1 MKHIP
6 ILFSTEMV
14 QAILEGRKKM
24 TRRVV
29 NPQPNTQ
36 FRKDDRIR
44 IYKRGDK
51 WEVKDKLSDCFSRL
65 DCFSCKYDVGD
76 ILWVRESF
84 ASSPFDDNVFVYKAD
99 AFKHINTPNKHKYKP
114 SIHMPKKAC
123 RIFLKV
129 TDVRCERLHEI
140 TEQDAVDEGILDM
153 WSNVYD
159 KKDNLHAYLK
169 YDVTHKEKMEPGG
182 HWAHVAD
189 DAIHSF
195 QSLWAKINGQS
206 SWDANPYVWVIS
218 FERCDRPSDFLN
230 QINK

>member
-24 TRRVV
+24 TRRTKGIPDFKAEDYKCFDLGGGWYFFER
-29 NPQPNTQ
+29 NKYS
-36 FRKDDRIR
+36 FDRM
-44 IYKRGDK
+44 
-51 WEVKDKLSDCFSRL
+51 EVKAPYSI
-65 DCFSCKYDVGD
+65 GD

-114 SIHMPKKAC
+114 SIHMPKDAC

-129 TDVRCERLHEI
+129 TDVRVERLHMI
-140 TEQDAVDEGILDM
+140 TEQDAVYEGILYYGKGVGAKTQFK
-153 WSNVYD
+153 NYYD
-159 KKDNLHAYLK
+159 
-169 YDVTHKEKMEPGG
+169 TGG
-182 HWAHVAD
+182 WFQNP
-189 DAIHSF
+189 IMSF
-195 QSLWAKINGQS
+195 ESLWAKINGQS
-206 SWDANPYVWVIS
+206 SWDANPWVWVIS